1 MGRKFTIFALVYF
14 VFESKFHVQAPL
26 GAYIRRGDL
35 TEGLRG
41 LYLDGLI
48 YGGAYFR
55 NFTVISSSS
64 TKYSWKTG
72 QCKNLM
78 HYWNKY
84 ANMMV
89 LREHPNPRCEST
101 PVSTV
106 LGKLVRF
113 LITKCILIIIRLS
126 KLKSSQYPVQMIQ
139 KPRKGDPKTFS
150 RGSMPQIPLEACIF
164 GADLGNR
171 SVSILDLHLNP
182 TSQQTLH
189 TLPQTNVEF
198 SFLF

>member
-1 MGRKFTIFALVYF
+1 
-14 VFESKFHVQAPL
+14 
-26 GAYIRRGDL
+26 
-35 TEGLRG
+35 
-41 LYLDGLI
+41 
-48 YGGAYFR
+48 
-55 NFTVISSSS
+55 
-64 TKYSWKTG
+64 
-72 QCKNLM
+72 M
-78 HYWNKY
+78 HYSNKY

-101 PVSTV
+101 PVFTV

-126 KLKSSQYPVQMIQ
+126 KLKSSQYPVQMTQ
-139 KPRKGDPKTFS
+139 KPRKGDFGELKPKNFLK
-150 RGSMPQIPLEACIF
+150 GSMPQIPLEACVF
-164 GADLGNR
+164 GAHLGNH
-171 SVSILDLHLNP
+171 SVAILDLRLNP